1 MFTLI
6 SSQPLNVMAEV
17 GQCLFTAK
25 AIISRQTTI
34 CRQLLDNN
42 SVVCQQQDLREYD
55 EHKRKELQTDELF
68 VTC

>member
-1 MFTLI
+1 MFILI
-6 SSQPLNVMAEV
+6 SFQPLNVMAEV

-25 AIISRQTTI
+25 VIISRQTTI

-42 SVVCQQQDLREYD
+42 SVVCQQQDLREYED
-55 EHKRKELQTDELF
+55 QRKELQTDELF